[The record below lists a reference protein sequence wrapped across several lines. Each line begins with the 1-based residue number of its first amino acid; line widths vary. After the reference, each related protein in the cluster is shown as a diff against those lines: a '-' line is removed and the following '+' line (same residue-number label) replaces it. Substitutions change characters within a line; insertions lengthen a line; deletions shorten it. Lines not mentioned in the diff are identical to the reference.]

1 MTTRGRKAHN
11 ERDEERARYLGGHVR
26 RSRERLQ
33 LSQQDLAVRAGVA
46 ISTLQKIE
54 RAETKDPGFFT
65 VTRLA
70 AELALPLSNLAEADE

>member
-1 MTTRGRKAHN
+1 MGA
-11 ERDEERARYLGGHVR
+11 HVR
-26 RSRERLQ
+26 QSREQLE
-33 LSQQDLAVRAGVA
+33 LSQQDLAVRARVS

-70 AELALPLSNLAEADE
+70 AEGWRTEWGVSGGRRQGEGGGRSVLSRRREPPG

>member
-1 MTTRGRKAHN
+1 MTRRGRKPH
-11 ERDEERARYLGGHVR
+11 DEGDEHRARHLGAHVR
-26 RSRERLQ
+26 RSREQHQ
-33 LSQQDLAVRAGVA
+33 LSQQDLAVRASVS

-70 AELALPLSNLAEADE
+70 AELALPLSALAEVDE